1 MRNTTLTFKIASEPD
16 ELEQIYKLNY
26 RTFVEEIPQHR
37 QNENGS
43 LIDKFDNENTYIVAK
58 NEDEVV
64 GMVAVRANRPFSL
77 DLKVNDLDRYMPHSA
92 NPCEVRLLSVKTE
105 FRSTRVFYQL
115 IDFLVSYCLEKGYN
129 LVLISGTDR
138 QIKLYKRMGFE
149 PFGPMV
155 GTEEAMFQPMY
166 LTKEKF
172 ETTTKAF
179 KKMMIRKSKPTK
191 NLNFLPGPVPVH
203 ESVENAF
210 GKEAIS
216 HRSKDFIEEMK
227 EVRLKLCRLVNAN
240 DAQVVIGTGTLANDL
255 IAAQLTKIQGKG
267 LILSN
272 GEFGSRLIDHTARF
286 GVDFYTLEK
295 SWNEKISSEE
305 IDDFLEQHPDVTWL
319 WTVHCETST
328 GYLYDLAKIQPITEK
343 HNVKLCVDACSS
355 VGVVPVDF
363 QNIYLA
369 STVSGKGLS
378 SYPGLAIVF
387 HQEPILPDQRIP
399 RYLDLGQYAMTNS
412 IPYTH
417 SSNLIAALH
426 EAVKKVDS
434 DYRTYLAAAVRRNL
448 KNAGL
453 KILGD
458 DDYSPGIITIPVP
471 DFISSREVGDQMKA
485 QGIIISYE
493 SDYLLKRN
501 WVQLALMGNM
511 SMTEIEK
518 TFTIIQQFIKQVV
531 EQV

>member
-1 MRNTTLTFKIASEPD
+1 MRKTTLTYKIASEPD
-16 ELEQIYKLNY
+16 ELGQIYKLNY
-26 RTFVEEIPQHR
+26 QTFVEEIPQHG
-37 QNENGS
+37 QNENGH
-43 LIDKFDNENTYIVAK
+43 LVDKFDDENTYIIAK
-58 NEDEVV
+58 NESEVV

-77 DLKVNDLDRYMPHSA
+77 DQKVNDLDRYMPPLA
-92 NPCEVRLLSVKTE
+92 NPCEVRLLSVKKE

-115 IDFLVSYCLEKGYN
+115 IDSLVNYCLKMDYN

-138 QIKLYKRMGFE
+138 QIRLYKRMGFE
-149 PFGPMV
+149 SFGPMV

-179 KKMMIRKSKPTK
+179 KKMMIQKSRPTK
-191 NLNFLPGPVPVH
+191 KMNFLPGPVPVH
-203 ESVENAF
+203 EKVENAF
-210 GKEAIS
+210 GKESIS
-216 HRSKDFIEEMK
+216 HRSNDFIEEMK
-227 EVRLKLCRLVNAN
+227 EVRLKLCKLVNAN
-240 DAQVVIGTGTLANDL
+240 NVQIVIGTGTLANDL
-255 IAAQLTKIQGKG
+255 ISAQLTKIPGKG

-272 GEFGSRLIDHTARF
+272 GEFGHRLIDHAERF
-286 GVDFYTLEK
+286 GVDFYTIEK
-295 SWNEKISSEE
+295 SWNEKITRGE
-305 IDDFLEQHPDVTWL
+305 IDDVLKQHPDITWL

-328 GYLYDLAKIQPITEK
+328 GYLYDITKIQQITKK

-355 VGVVPVDF
+355 VGVVPVNF
-363 QNIYLA
+363 QDVYLA

-387 HQEPILPDQRIP
+387 HQEPISPDKQIP

-417 SSNLIAALH
+417 SSNLVAALH
-426 EAVKKVDS
+426 EAVKRVDL
-434 DYRTYLAAAVRRNL
+434 DYRGYIAAVVRRKL

-453 KILGD
+453 EILGD
-458 DDYSPGIITIPVP
+458 EDYSPGIITIPVP
-471 DFISSREVGDQMKA
+471 DFISSRDVGDQMKA
-485 QGIIISYE
+485 NGMIISYE

-511 SMTEIEK
+511 TMTEIEK
-518 TFTIIQQFIKQVV
+518 AFTIIKQFISQVV